1 MISKTNNMLKQI
13 ASFTSLRDQELLA
26 FSLLQSVTSILA
38 PKNKAVVKLSLTGKI
53 LNQIY
58 FSDGD
63 CQKLNADESLDEEWR
78 SFFNYMQDS
87 AIESHRFRK
96 KVGVTYVYS
105 INHSKNYNQYL
116 VIDLSQ
122 NMTVEQ
128 SHMLSGML
136 NIFNNFNDLLTDSQ
150 TDELTGL
157 LNRKTFEKSILSF
170 HLEPE
175 QSEPF
180 KGNEQRKSQTDDESS
195 NWIVIVDVDHFKSI
209 NDKFGHLYGDEVLI
223 HIANALKINIRHK
236 DIVFRF
242 GGEEFVV
249 FFKNLT
255 RKKCEEALSRLSKA
269 ISDVSLVQLD
279 NLTVSFGVTKFN
291 PSIFHTT
298 LMDYAD
304 QALYYSKENGRNRYT
319 FFEDLIESGL
329 AKPEHISFGSI
340 DYF

>member
-1 MISKTNNMLKQI
+1 MLKHI

-38 PKNKAVVKLSLTGKI
+38 HQNKAVVKLSLTGEV

-63 CQKLNADESLDEEWR
+63 YHKLNADASIDKEWR
-78 SFFNYMQDS
+78 GFFTYMQAS
-87 AIESHRFRK
+87 ALENHRFSK
-96 KVGVTYVYS
+96 KAGVTYIYS
-105 INHSKNYNQYL
+105 INQSKDYNQYL

-122 NMTVEQ
+122 NMSGEQ

-136 NIFNNFNDLLTDSQ
+136 NIFNNFNALLTDSQ

-157 LNRKTFEKSILSF
+157 LNRKTFEKSIASF
-170 HLEPE
+170 HSEPE
-175 QSEPF
+175 KSEHF
-180 KGNEQRKSQTDDESS
+180 KGNEQRKSQTDDEN
-195 NWIVIVDVDHFKSI
+195 NWIVIADVDHFKSI

-236 DIVFRF
+236 DVVFRF

-269 ISDVSLVQLD
+269 ISDANLVQLD
-279 NLTVSFGVTKFN
+279 KLTVSFGVTKFN
-291 PSIFHTT
+291 PNIFHTT
-298 LMDYAD
+298 LMDHAD
-304 QALYYSKENGRNRYT
+304 QALYYSKQNGRNKYT
-319 FFEDLIESGL
+319 FFEDLIENGL
-329 AKPEHISFGSI
+329 AKPDDISFGGI
-340 DYF
+340 EYF